1 MEIQQQFLGV
11 HNDRHRSTRTGQ
23 FQTIKNPANAELFK
37 LCYIKHMK
45 VRFKLMAER
54 EGFEPS
60 IWFPIYTRSR
70 RAPSTTRPPLQKF
83 ALYPERNN
91 VQV

>member
-1 MEIQQQFLGV
+1 MEIKQQSLGI
-11 HNDRHRSTRTGQ
+11 HNDRHRSAQTGQ
-23 FQTIKNPANAELFK
+23 LQTVKNPELFK
-37 LCYIKHMK
+37 LYHIKHMK

-70 RAPSTTRPPLQKF
+70 RAPSTTRPPLQKSRTI
-83 ALYPERNN
+83 PRKK
-91 VQV
+91 

>member
-37 LCYIKHMK
+37 LCHIKHMK
-45 VRFKLMAER
+45 VRFKLMAE
-54 EGFEPS
+54 GVG
-60 IWFPIYTRSR
+60 
-70 RAPSTTRPPLQKF
+70 
-83 ALYPERNN
+83 ALYLYKINKLYKSSGVLIPLI
-91 VQV
+91 

>member
-1 MEIQQQFLGV
+1 MEIQLQFLGIY
-11 HNDRHRSTRTGQ
+11 NDRHRLTRTGQ
-23 FQTIKNPANAELFK
+23 SQTAKNPENTELFK
-37 LCYIKHMK
+37 LFYIKHMK

-70 RAPSTTRPPLQKF
+70 RAPSTTRPPLQKSRTI
-83 ALYPERNN
+83 PRKK
-91 VQV
+91 

>member
-23 FQTIKNPANAELFK
+23 IQTIKNPANAELFK
-37 LCYIKHMK
+37 LCHIKHMK

-54 EGFEPS
+54 EG
-60 IWFPIYTRSR
+60 
-70 RAPSTTRPPLQKF
+70 
-83 ALYPERNN
+83 ALYLYKINKLYKSSGVLIPLI
-91 VQV
+91 

>member
-23 FQTIKNPANAELFK
+23 IQTIKNPANAELFK
-37 LCYIKHMK
+37 LCHIKHMK

-54 EGFEPS
+54 EG
-60 IWFPIYTRSR
+60 
-70 RAPSTTRPPLQKF
+70 
-83 ALYPERNN
+83 ALYLYKINKLYKSSGVLIPLIILTYFMSIPNLF
-91 VQV
+91 VAF

>member
-37 LCYIKHMK
+37 LCHIKHMK
-45 VRFKLMAER
+45 VRFKLMA
-54 EGFEPS
+54 G
-60 IWFPIYTRSR
+60 Y
-70 RAPSTTRPPLQKF
+70 
-83 ALYPERNN
+83 
-91 VQV
+91 